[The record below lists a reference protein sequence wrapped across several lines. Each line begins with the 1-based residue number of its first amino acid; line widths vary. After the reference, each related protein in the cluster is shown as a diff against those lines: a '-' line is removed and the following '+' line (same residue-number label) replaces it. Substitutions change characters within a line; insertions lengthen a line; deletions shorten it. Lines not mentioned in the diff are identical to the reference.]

1 MRLVSNKLFMKS
13 TGKDKSRVEY
23 QKHRFRLK
31 NVWAS
36 EKSFD
41 RIKRERFY
49 PFIIPDT
56 IVVLVWVKLI
66 KVTIEVNVW

>member
-1 MRLVSNKLFMKS
+1 MLFSEDGINFVMRLVSNKLFMKS

-31 NVWAS
+31 NVLAS

-41 RIKRERFY
+41 RIKRER
-49 PFIIPDT
+49 
-56 IVVLVWVKLI
+56 L
-66 KVTIEVNVW
+66 